1 MRYLPSVMTLGMTKK
16 EFQKYLDRDKVCCH
30 CGTDNDTLI
39 PQHRANRGMGGSRSL
54 DRPSNIIVLCS
65 EANLMLES
73 NAKFAEFGR
82 QLGWKLTRDQVP
94 EFTPVL
100 LADGWWMLDN
110 DFNKTP
116 VPEPDTEYN

>member
-1 MRYLPSVMTLGMTKK
+1 MNKK
-16 EFQKYLDRDKVCCH
+16 TFQKFLDRDKVCAH
-30 CGTDNDTLI
+30 CGTDDDTLI

-65 EANLMLES
+65 EANGLLES
-73 NAKFAEFGR
+73 NARFAEVGR
-82 QLGWKLTRDQVP
+82 ELGWKLERHQVP

-100 LADGWWMLDN
+100 LADGYWLLDN

-116 VPEPDTEYN
+116 VPENHTEYN

>member
-1 MRYLPSVMTLGMTKK
+1 MNKK
-16 EFQKYLDRDKVCCH
+16 TFQKFIDRDGCCPH
-30 CGTDNDTLI
+30 CGTDDDTLV

-65 EANLMLES
+65 AANLLLETD
-73 NAKFAEFGR
+73 AKFAEFGR
-82 QLGWKLTRDQVP
+82 ELGWKLTRNQVP

-100 LADGWWMLDN
+100 LYDGFWLIDN

-116 VPEPDTEYN
+116 VPEIDTEYL

>member
-1 MRYLPSVMTLGMTKK
+1 MNKK
-16 EFQKYLDRDKVCCH
+16 TFQKFIDRDKVCAH
-30 CGTDNDTLI
+30 CGIDGDTLV

-65 EANLMLES
+65 EANFLLEA
-73 NAKFAEFGR
+73 NPRFAEVGR
-82 QLGWKLTRDQVP
+82 ELGWKLRRDQVP

-100 LADGWWMLDN
+100 LADGYWLLDN

-116 VPEPDTEYN
+116 VPENNAEYN